1 MLGCDWI
8 EHDRVE
14 YDRRE
19 AKMRGEMN
27 YHKLEAEFISP
38 TVWSADLAAL
48 VIGDV
53 GLKCDSMGLESP
65 SCLF

>member
-1 MLGCDWI
+1 MGYVGI
-8 EHDRVE
+8 GQGRIE

-19 AKMRGEMN
+19 AKMRRETN

-38 TVWSADLAAL
+38 TVWSADLAAW

>member
-1 MLGCDWI
+1 MLGCDGI
-8 EHDRVE
+8 GQARIE

-38 TVWSADLAAL
+38 TAWSADLAAW